1 MKSIDQILLENA
13 YSSVLFS
20 EANISNEA
28 VLIDEIEQL
37 LDEKEVQDSSP
48 IRQWFKTQYL
58 KWFKSNVDDDK
69 KSAIPHQYKEGE
81 PEWMSREGVMDFS
94 GFKDEQ
100 KQKLSHMVDYFKT
113 LSDIDLKSLY
123 KEPLKV
129 IEDKMSKWEKT
140 LAKKINKSKL
150 SPLVEGIDFEVISK
164 TKDSNGAPMCWVKL
178 LTKEAFKF
186 EGDSMGHC
194 VGGYNPNKSGLS
206 IISLYDEDNLPH
218 VTLEIQEKRIKQIK
232 GKQNA
237 APIEKYLEACMKFVR
252 YLTDN
257 KGYEVVGDGK
267 NIGMASFKDKFYYK
281 DSEQWNKIHTTE
293 IIPMQ
298 EKAFEALKK
307 RIVVVASESYEYVL
321 EYLKPLR
328 SKYV

>member
-1 MKSIDQILLENA
+1 MNRDQQLLEEA
-13 YSSVLFS
+13 YSSVLIS
-20 EANISNEA
+20 EANISNEN
-28 VLIDEIEQL
+28 VLIGEIEKF
-37 LDEKEVQDSSP
+37 LDDKEVQDLSP

-94 GFKDEQ
+94 GFKDNQ

-129 IEDKMSKWEKT
+129 IEDKMSKWERT
-140 LAKKINKSKL
+140 LAKKVNKSKL
-150 SPLVEGIDFEVISK
+150 SPLVEGTDFEVINN
-164 TKDSNGAPMCWVKL
+164 TKDSNGAPMRWVKL
-178 LTKEAFKF
+178 LTKKAFKF

-194 VGGYNPNKSGLS
+194 VGDYNPGSKRLS

-218 VTLEIQEKRIKQIK
+218 VTLEIQGKNINQIK
-232 GKQNA
+232 GKQND
-237 APIEKYLEACMKFVR
+237 APIEKYLEACIKFVK

-257 KGYEVVGDGK
+257 QDYKVIGDGG
-267 NIGMASFKDKFYYK
+267 NIGMIEYNNFFYFKDS
-281 DSEQWNKIHTTE
+281 DSWRKMFNTE
-293 IIPMQ
+293 ILPKQ
-298 EKAFEALKK
+298 QKALDSIKK
-307 RIVVVASESYEYVL
+307 RIIEVASESYEYVL

-328 SKYV
+328 AKYV